1 MCRRASDCRADGL
14 QGKVLLAELGAALGL
29 PRPVPVKYAIIQA
42 FKLGCGMRISRSI
55 PVAAD
60 TPIALTIG
68 NFDGVHLG
76 HQAMLAR
83 LRDAAA
89 RYGVPPCVMTFE
101 PHPREFFSPD
111 QAPTRLTSLREK
123 LELIAAHGVEHVI
136 VCRFN
141 YKFAQHTAQDF
152 IEHTLAQGL
161 GIRWL
166 QVGDDFRFGARR
178 AGDFVM
184 LKQAASRYGFE
195 VEAMASVML
204 DGERVSSTAVRNAL
218 AAGDLSYAGHLLGRP
233 YSISGRVV
241 RGDGVG
247 RKLGFPTANMQM
259 KHNRPP
265 LTGIF
270 VVELAGVAERPLH
283 GVASLGIRPTVKTQ
297 GPPVLEVHVFDFDGN
312 LYGRHVRVDFL
323 HKLRDEEKYADLA
336 TLTRQIALDVENA
349 KEYFLTAEAQRRQGR
364 QAT

>member
-1 MCRRASDCRADGL
+1 
-14 QGKVLLAELGAALGL
+14 
-29 PRPVPVKYAIIQA
+29 
-42 FKLGCGMRISRSI
+42 MRISRSI
-55 PVAAD
+55 PLAAD

-83 LRDAAA
+83 LREAAA
-89 RYGVPPCVMTFE
+89 RHGIPACVMTFE
-101 PHPREFFSPD
+101 PHPREFFAPD

-123 LELIAAHGVEHVI
+123 LELIAAQGVERMV

-141 YKFAQHTAQDF
+141 YEFAQIAAQDF
-152 IEHTLAQGL
+152 IERTLVKAL
-161 GIRWL
+161 GVRWL
-166 QVGDDFRFGARR
+166 LVGDDFRFGARR

-184 LKQAASRYGFE
+184 LKQAASCFGFE
-195 VEAMASVML
+195 VEAMASVTL

-218 AAGDLSYAGHLLGRP
+218 AAGDLAYAGRLLGRP

-241 RGDGVG
+241 RGDGLG

-270 VVELAGVAERPLH
+270 VVELSGVSERPLR
-283 GVASLGIRPTVKTQ
+283 GVASLGIRPTVKPGGQ
-297 GPPVLEVHVFDFDGN
+297 PVLEVHVFDFGGD
-312 LYGRHVRVDFL
+312 LYGKHVRVDFL

-349 KEYFLTAEAQRRQGR
+349 KAFFSRQDSSQYPPDGCLEGCAKEKLNGTADKRR
-364 QAT
+364 